1 MPIFAVDTVVYSRFV
16 LTPLNIVLYNVFG
29 GRERGPDLYGTEP
42 PSFYILNLLLNFNIL
57 LPLALGALPALAIT
71 YYFDRKRVEAGFIR
85 IFAHALANKSKAA
98 GQTAPTQSSLP
109 VSSAYTMLAV
119 RLAPLYLWLSVLTVQ
134 PHKEERFMFPAY
146 PLVCLNAAVTL
157 YLVRGWA
164 ETAYIKITKS
174 PYRVRPIQFVGGQSY
189 LLCSF
194 RRRRRAYS
202 ISSPRAF
209 SSRQACCLFRAF

>member
-1 MPIFAVDTVVYSRFV
+1 MPPVTDCSQVPVFAVDTVVYSRFV

-42 PSFYILNLLLNFNIL
+42 ASFYILNLLLNFNIL

-71 YYFDRKRVEAGFIR
+71 YRYDRKRVEAGFVR
-85 IFAHALANKSKAA
+85 IYAHALATKAKA
-98 GQTAPTQSSLP
+98 DGKVAPTQSSLP

-119 RLAPLYLWLSVLTVQ
+119 RLAPLYLWLGVLTAQ

-146 PLVCLNAAVTL
+146 PLVCFNAAVTL

-164 ETAYIKITKS
+164 ETLFIHRTKS
-174 PYRVRPIQFVGGQSY
+174 PYRVRMNSTASRLSVELTHSY
-189 LLCSF
+189 PSG
-194 RRRRRAYS
+194 
-202 ISSPRAF
+202 I
-209 SSRQACCLFRAF
+209 